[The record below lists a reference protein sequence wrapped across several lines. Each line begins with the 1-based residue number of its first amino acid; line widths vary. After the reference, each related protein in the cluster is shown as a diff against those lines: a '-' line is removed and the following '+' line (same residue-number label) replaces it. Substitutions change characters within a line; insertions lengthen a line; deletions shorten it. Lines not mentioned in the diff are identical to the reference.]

1 MKTTFEFESARVDAS
16 GELCFRVRNPAKAR
30 VTLMQMKPGKLYE
43 IELRERRKERS
54 LDANAYM
61 WVLCEKLAKA
71 ISTPDAIATKEDVY
85 RDAIRAVGIWKDWP
99 PMDESHAKTL
109 MTAWGKIGTG
119 WISEIVDYA
128 SGGEQVIVRTYYGSS
143 QYDTKRMSRLIDNI
157 VQDCKAVGVETL
169 TPLELDRLKE
179 AWSSER

>member
-1 MKTTFEFESARVDAS
+1 MKTTFEFDSARVDVS

-30 VTLMQMKPGKLYE
+30 VALLQMKSGKLYE
-43 IELRERRKERS
+43 IELREKRKERS

-71 ISTPDAIATKEDVY
+71 ISTPDAVATKEDVY

-128 SGGEQVIVRTYYGSS
+128 SDGELVIVRTYYGSS
-143 QYDTKRMSRLIDNI
+143 QYDTRRMSRLIDNI

-179 AWSSER
+179 AWCGEK